1 MIDNKAIDEA
11 MKKLDRRLFYNM
23 QIAIIN
29 RVQSEG
35 LFFDMMEGES
45 LKLKIRENYYKETRE
60 RL

>member
-11 MKKLDRRLFYNM
+11 MRKFDRRLFYNM
-23 QIAIIN
+23 QIAIIS

-45 LKLKIRENYYKETRE
+45 LKSKIREKYYKETGE